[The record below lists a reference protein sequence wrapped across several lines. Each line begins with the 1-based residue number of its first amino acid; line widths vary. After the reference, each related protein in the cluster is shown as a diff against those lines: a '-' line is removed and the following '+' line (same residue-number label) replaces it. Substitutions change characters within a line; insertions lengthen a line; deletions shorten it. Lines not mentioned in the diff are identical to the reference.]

1 MLAYILGLVVGTSSL
16 LILVKAVLAKDLQKE
31 ANLFQTDIFW
41 SGVGLFYGLALWVCA
56 ERITGAL
63 LLGQIASVCL
73 IGWLVLQVKEMR
85 LAADGISP
93 SPNSNFIT
101 DLFRKPEPATELTLT
116 EVAEELEETVE
127 ESEIIEAEIE
137 TATEETEE
145 PEVETE
151 EGEVE
156 VSAST
161 EDLPPET
168 EEEPGAEIIEETTT
182 EAETSEFVPSD
193 VVTPEVENT
202 IDSEIEE
209 INPAQEDSVEEEIDT
224 EIEVPTPVS
233 EPFAT
238 TESVVK
244 QEPEVEVKDDVEEN
258 KTKEADS
265 QN

>member
-16 LILVKAVLAKDLQKE
+16 LILVKAVLAKDRQKE

-85 LAADGISP
+85 LAADGISRD
-93 SPNSNFIT
+93 PNSNFIT
-101 DLFRKPEPATELTLT
+101 DLFGKPATELTLT

-137 TATEETEE
+137 SATEATEESQVEAEE
-145 PEVETE
+145 R
-151 EGEVE
+151 EVE
-156 VSAST
+156 VSASK
-161 EDLPPET
+161 EDLPSEMEAMEM
-168 EEEPGAEIIEETTT
+168 EEEQNEEIPPEAEITTT
-182 EAETSEFVPSD
+182 AEE
-193 VVTPEVENT
+193 VTPEANN
-202 IDSEIEE
+202 EIEE
-209 INPAQEDSVEEEIDT
+209 VNLAFEENIEENIDT

-233 EPFAT
+233 EPAA
-238 TESVVK
+238 K
-244 QEPEVEVKDDVEEN
+244 QESEVKVKDDDLGENKIKEAEEEN
-258 KTKEADS
+258 
-265 QN
+265 